1 MSGLNRKLLY
11 APGITQKFPVPR
23 ASVKVVTVPPMD
35 RDVPVLS
42 TGRRIMLHI
51 QVLHYRRYINL
62 HSAFCPFHSYSLSG
76 GHGQFSINP
85 ATGQIITSSLLDRE
99 ERANYQ
105 LLVVA
110 TDGGQP
116 QGLSSSA
123 TVSVTVADINDNP
136 PRFHHH
142 PYVTHIPASTA
153 AGLDFCLTFEH

>member
-1 MSGLNRKLLY
+1 ML
-11 APGITQKFPVPR
+11 PE
-23 ASVKVVTVPPMD
+23 AST
-35 RDVPVLS
+35 
-42 TGRRIMLHI
+42 
-51 QVLHYRRYINL
+51 L
-62 HSAFCPFHSYSLSG
+62 HSTPTSVLCLFHSYSLSG

-153 AGLDFCLTFEH
+153 AGIEIRGPNYERIYTKKNLFTLHL

>member
-1 MSGLNRKLLY
+1 MNLLY
-11 APGITQKFPVPR
+11 KGDNHLCLINPAKPSLKHV
-23 ASVKVVTVPPMD
+23 
-35 RDVPVLS
+35 
-42 TGRRIMLHI
+42 
-51 QVLHYRRYINL
+51 RYL
-62 HSAFCPFHSYSLSG
+62 PYSYSLSG

-99 ERANYQ
+99 DRANYQ

-116 QGLSSSA
+116 EGLSSSA

-153 AGLDFCLTFEH
+153 AGQ

>member
-1 MSGLNRKLLY
+1 M
-11 APGITQKFPVPR
+11 TQTLVCDASSNFSLFP
-23 ASVKVVTVPPMD
+23 
-35 RDVPVLS
+35 
-42 TGRRIMLHI
+42 
-51 QVLHYRRYINL
+51 
-62 HSAFCPFHSYSLSG
+62 HSPNSYSLTG

-153 AGLDFCLTFEH
+153 AGKHLECFDLGQAFQGATHYHNTN

>member
-1 MSGLNRKLLY
+1 MTAKIPDTASLSSSNWYADFVCGVFFFISKVSLKHVLLC
-11 APGITQKFPVPR
+11 
-23 ASVKVVTVPPMD
+23 
-35 RDVPVLS
+35 LS
-42 TGRRIMLHI
+42 
-51 QVLHYRRYINL
+51 Y
-62 HSAFCPFHSYSLSG
+62 SYSLTG
-76 GHGQFSINP
+76 GYGQFSINP

-99 ERANYQ
+99 DRANYQ

-116 QGLSSSA
+116 EGLSSSA

-153 AGLDFCLTFEH
+153 AGEHMH

>member
-1 MSGLNRKLLY
+1 MQVQL
-11 APGITQKFPVPR
+11 
-23 ASVKVVTVPPMD
+23 KVFTETPY
-35 RDVPVLS
+35 LS
-42 TGRRIMLHI
+42 
-51 QVLHYRRYINL
+51 
-62 HSAFCPFHSYSLSG
+62 FSYSLTG

-99 ERANYQ
+99 DKANYQ

-153 AGLDFCLTFEH
+153 AGWYLP

>member
-1 MSGLNRKLLY
+1 MLSLKRVLLFL
-11 APGITQKFPVPR
+11 P
-23 ASVKVVTVPPMD
+23 
-35 RDVPVLS
+35 
-42 TGRRIMLHI
+42 
-51 QVLHYRRYINL
+51 
-62 HSAFCPFHSYSLSG
+62 HSYSLAG

-99 ERANYQ
+99 DRNNYQ

-136 PRFHHH
+136 PHFHHH

-153 AGLDFCLTFEH
+153 AGQCRGRISTFIVNTEERKRLQTWRPA

>member
-1 MSGLNRKLLY
+1 MSFQNFITFLKYQKLNRKAFAETY
-11 APGITQKFPVPR
+11 P
-23 ASVKVVTVPPMD
+23 S
-35 RDVPVLS
+35 LS
-42 TGRRIMLHI
+42 
-51 QVLHYRRYINL
+51 
-62 HSAFCPFHSYSLSG
+62 FHSYSLTG
-76 GHGQFSINP
+76 GHSQFSINP

-153 AGLDFCLTFEH
+153 AGLYMLLLKQGIHTVFWITLYIEIRLYDYRKVLLNCPSF

>member
-1 MSGLNRKLLY
+1 M
-11 APGITQKFPVPR
+11 QHV
-23 ASVKVVTVPPMD
+23 
-35 RDVPVLS
+35 
-42 TGRRIMLHI
+42 
-51 QVLHYRRYINL
+51 QVLRYRSGQTIECCQTPPLRL
-62 HSAFCPFHSYSLSG
+62 LPSVFSSYSLSG

-153 AGLDFCLTFEH
+153 AGTELIEHNY

>member
-1 MSGLNRKLLY
+1 MLS
-11 APGITQKFPVPR
+11 PPR
-23 ASVKVVTVPPMD
+23 
-35 RDVPVLS
+35 
-42 TGRRIMLHI
+42 
-51 QVLHYRRYINL
+51 
-62 HSAFCPFHSYSLSG
+62 SYSLTG

-99 ERANYQ
+99 DRANYQ

-116 QGLSSSA
+116 EGLSSSA
-123 TVSVTVADINDNP
+123 TVSVTVTDINDNP

-153 AGLDFCLTFEH
+153 TGEYCTETCYGWHQLALLLL

>member
-1 MSGLNRKLLY
+1 M
-11 APGITQKFPVPR
+11 QHF
-23 ASVKVVTVPPMD
+23 
-35 RDVPVLS
+35 
-42 TGRRIMLHI
+42 
-51 QVLHYRRYINL
+51 QVLCSRSGQTKERCQNL
-62 HSAFCPFHSYSLSG
+62 HSECSVLCLFHSYSLSG

-105 LLVVA
+105 LVVVA

-116 QGLSSSA
+116 QSLSSSA

-153 AGLDFCLTFEH
+153 AGTEIVGHNSEGIYIKNLFLLHV

>member
-1 MSGLNRKLLY
+1 MYAGVVKITELSLKL
-11 APGITQKFPVPR
+11 
-23 ASVKVVTVPPMD
+23 
-35 RDVPVLS
+35 VLVCLS
-42 TGRRIMLHI
+42 
-51 QVLHYRRYINL
+51 Y
-62 HSAFCPFHSYSLSG
+62 SYSLSG
-76 GHGQFSINP
+76 GHSQFSINP

-99 ERANYQ
+99 DRANYQ

-153 AGLDFCLTFEH
+153 AGLYMPCTCIY

>member
-1 MSGLNRKLLY
+1 MHPS
-11 APGITQKFPVPR
+11 
-23 ASVKVVTVPPMD
+23 
-35 RDVPVLS
+35 
-42 TGRRIMLHI
+42 
-51 QVLHYRRYINL
+51 
-62 HSAFCPFHSYSLSG
+62 HSYSLSG

-99 ERANYQ
+99 ERASYQ

-110 TDGGQP
+110 TDGGTP
-116 QGLSSSA
+116 RGLSSSA

-153 AGLDFCLTFEH
+153 AGLDLCSSRAIIGPKKEGTGITSPSHCVYEPIDPYWTGPF

>member
-1 MSGLNRKLLY
+1 MQQNRAQSGADAR
-11 APGITQKFPVPR
+11 
-23 ASVKVVTVPPMD
+23 
-35 RDVPVLS
+35 
-42 TGRRIMLHI
+42 
-51 QVLHYRRYINL
+51 NL
-62 HSAFCPFHSYSLSG
+62 HLSHSYSLSG

-99 ERANYQ
+99 DRASYQ

-110 TDGGQP
+110 ADGGQP

-153 AGLDFCLTFEH
+153 AGLHLKFCHCRERGRTVSSDCVYESVDSRLEKVQNSVPTAQI

>member
-1 MSGLNRKLLY
+1 MVNLY
-11 APGITQKFPVPR
+11 NFILYCVLKNVISFFEIPKTQ
-23 ASVKVVTVPPMD
+23 SQ
-35 RDVPVLS
+35 S
-42 TGRRIMLHI
+42 
-51 QVLHYRRYINL
+51 
-62 HSAFCPFHSYSLSG
+62 FCLTYPSLFFHSYSLTG
-76 GHGQFSINP
+76 GHSQFSINP

-99 ERANYQ
+99 DRANYQ

-153 AGLDFCLTFEH
+153 AG

>member
-1 MSGLNRKLLY
+1 MDLSRGVDLN
-11 APGITQKFPVPR
+11 
-23 ASVKVVTVPPMD
+23 
-35 RDVPVLS
+35 PVLFVS
-42 TGRRIMLHI
+42 
-51 QVLHYRRYINL
+51 
-62 HSAFCPFHSYSLSG
+62 CSYSLRG

-99 ERANYQ
+99 DRANYQ

-116 QGLSSSA
+116 DGLSSSA

-153 AGLDFCLTFEH
+153 PGWYTLKGLLILDMLCI